1 MIQKLKSK
9 IFLSTTISNSGGGF
23 TLIEFLIYISIF
35 ASILV
40 LTFGF
45 FWDIIFS
52 NLRENSYQEIQENGR
67 LLMFRISKET
77 KKAKSIVF
85 PSPGNQGNYLSLEM
99 ADSSLNPTIF
109 DLQDGKI
116 RITQGTSSSQFL
128 TTDLVKVEDLSF
140 SNLSFD
146 QTPGIIK
153 TEIKISS
160 LNPLYQTSM
169 IFKSSFSLLP
179 NQ

>member
-1 MIQKLKSK
+1 MKK
-9 IFLSTTISNSGGGF
+9 GF

-45 FWDIIFS
+45 FWDTIFS
-52 NLRENSYQEIQENGR
+52 NIQENIRQEIQENGQ
-67 LLMFRISKET
+67 FSIFKISREIKR
-77 KKAKSIVF
+77 AKSIIF
-85 PSPGNQGNYLSLEM
+85 PSQGSSGNYLSLEM
-99 ADSSLNPTIF
+99 SDLSLNPTIF
-109 DLQDGKI
+109 ELENGKLK
-116 RITQGTSSSQFL
+116 ITQGGNSSYFL
-128 TTDLVKVEDLSF
+128 TTDSVKVEEISF
-140 SNLSFD
+140 SNLSFN

-153 TEIKISS
+153 MEIKISS
-160 LNPLYQTSM
+160 LNPLYQNSM